1 MRFFLQIQF
10 CENYFQLFGRLTPI
24 RTSNGLFVTK
34 NTNNCVLYS
43 YISKK
48 KRRKKL
54 VCSENVKQKKTIF
67 KKKRVVKNKKSSR
80 FSDTPSVLF
89 LLPKWAWVKIKLML
103 CIWINSCCS
112 SFCFPPYSHLISYIP
127 HLTPPIL
134 NSQFLISSPP

>member
-1 MRFFLQIQF
+1 MRFFFLQIQF

-34 NTNNCVLYS
+34 NTNRRVLYS
-43 YISKK
+43 SISKK

-89 LLPKWAWVKIKLML
+89 LQNVLGLK
-103 CIWINSCCS
+103 S
-112 SFCFPPYSHLISYIP
+112 S
-127 HLTPPIL
+127 
-134 NSQFLISSPP
+134 